1 MANLNETAQW
11 ETGIYQLE
19 TSDPVMGGPD
29 GIDNRQAKQ
38 LANRTLWLKKQTEA
52 LQTASDD
59 KAAASTAINAGG
71 GLTGGGS
78 LAQSRTIAL
87 GAPGQITATSQ
98 NAVQENSHTHAI
110 DTATTTRA
118 GIVQLDN
125 TVSEAENTAAT
136 PKAVKTALDQALAA
150 AAAAN
155 LKVSLSGDQTV
166 NGQKTF
172 TAQTQ
177 FQSGIHLS
185 ANQTNWNGGHKAY
198 IGADAD
204 NAHIV
209 FGDDTLRLHSANNRI
224 SYNNHDIFH
233 KANKPRFAE
242 DIEGKPNTLSGYGIG
257 NFKVETFRGDL
268 NTLKTD
274 GIYSLPTAVGSSNLP
289 VENTACHIQVIAG
302 TQPGWCR
309 QLGYPAYTSDVYER
323 HQVSSANDNWSAWK
337 KLNSDGIPVGA
348 IVSFPKAVRN
358 PAGYLRADGTTFAQN
373 TFPDL
378 YRALGNSNRLP
389 DLSRTDI
396 GITAWFP
403 SDQIPTGWLA
413 FDDIRTRVT
422 ETAYPEL
429 YRLLTGKYGSI
440 QNVPQAED
448 RFIRNAG
455 NSLAVGTKQE
465 DEIKRHTHK
474 VFSHWTSHTDVA
486 AVGYEDGNERQRSA
500 LVSTWTDENLSD
512 NGFLT
517 PRLDSKMATGGD
529 ENRPKALVLKLCIK
543 AADTLGEAVFWIKSH
558 GETVNAGA
566 LDAGTLAQGL
576 QDKADRDHT
585 HTAAQIQGLDEKI
598 STAVAAQF
606 TRQTIGGV
614 DIVRFPDGTMIQ
626 TGSYRFTRSGG
637 PIENEVVFPVAFA
650 DGNVKCFVS
659 ERHSE
664 RVTGDRRQHNWLFI
678 RAKNHAAA
686 IITNW
691 YEGSCDWMA
700 IGKAASGN
708 AASSPIVPEIP
719 ETNEEPQRESGRTST
734 GPRNRRRHRD
744 GLLEA
749 LQD

>member
-1 MANLNETAQW
+1 MANATEQNQFDQAVRLIEP
-11 ETGIYQLE
+11 GD
-19 TSDPVMGGPD
+19 SVVGGPAAPV
-29 GIDNRQAKQ
+29 NQPLQA
-38 LANRTLWLKKQTEA
+38 LANRTIWLKNQTEA
-52 LQTASDD
+52 LQTASES
-59 KAAASTAINAGG
+59 KAASATEIQAGN

-87 GAPGQITATSQ
+87 APPGQITATSQ
-98 NAVQENSHTHAI
+98 NAVQENGHTHAI

-136 PKAVKTALDQALAA
+136 PKAVKAAYDKALAA
-150 AAAAN
+150 TATAN
-155 LKVSLSGDQTV
+155 LKVSLTGDQTIT
-166 NGQKTF
+166 GQKTF
-172 TAQTQ
+172 TAATQ
-177 FQSGIHLS
+177 FPSGIHLS
-185 ANQTNWNGGHKAY
+185 ANSTHWNGGYKAY
-198 IGADAD
+198 IGADND

-209 FGDDTLRLHSANNRI
+209 FGDDTLRLHGANNRI

-242 DIEGKPNTLSGYGIG
+242 DIEGKPNTLAGYGIG

-274 GIYSLPTAVGSSNLP
+274 GVYSLPTAGGSSNLP

-323 HQVSSANDNWSAWK
+323 HQVSSANDDWSAWK

-358 PAGYLRADGTTFAQN
+358 PAGYLKADGTTFAQN

-403 SDQIPTGWLA
+403 SDRIPTGWLA
-413 FDDIRTRVT
+413 FDDIRERVT

-429 YRLLTGKYGSI
+429 YRLLVAQYGSI
-440 QNVPQAED
+440 RNVPQAED

-455 NSLAVGTKQE
+455 NGLAVGTKQE

-474 VFSHWTSHTDVA
+474 VFSHWTNYPHA
-486 AVGYEDGNERQRSA
+486 AALGYEDRNERQRSA

-558 GETVNAGA
+558 GETVNAGQ
-566 LDAGTLAQGL
+566 LDAGTLAQNL
-576 QDKADRDHT
+576 QDKADRAHT
-585 HTAAQIQGLDEKI
+585 HTAAQIEGLDEKI

-637 PIENEVVFPVAFA
+637 PIENEVVFPIAFA

-659 ERHSE
+659 ERHSGRANGE
-664 RVTGDRRQHNWLFI
+664 RQYNWLFI

-708 AASSPIVPEIP
+708 AASPSTVPGIPEIDE
-719 ETNEEPQRESGRTST
+719 ETRREIERTLADIRT
-734 GPRNRRRHRD
+734 RG
-744 GLLEA
+744 GF
-749 LQD
+749 

>member
-1 MANLNETAQW
+1 MHPIETPDKTFHDGDGVSELGTILPAWWLNQVQSELLTVLTA
-11 ETGIYQLE
+11 
-19 TSDPVMGGPD
+19 
-29 GIDNRQAKQ
+29 
-38 LANRTLWLKKQTEA
+38 
-52 LQTASDD
+52 
-59 KAAASTAINAGG
+59 
-71 GLTGGGS
+71 
-78 LAQSRTIAL
+78 
-87 GAPGQITATSQ
+87 
-98 NAVQENSHTHAI
+98 
-110 DTATTTRA
+110 A
-118 GIVQLDN
+118 GIQPDKSQHNQLL
-125 TVSEAENTAAT
+125 
-136 PKAVKTALDQALAA
+136 TALNRLAVVTT
-150 AAAAN
+150 AN
-155 LKVSLSGDQTV
+155 QEIA
-166 NGQKTF
+166 GQKTF
-172 TAQTQ
+172 TAATQ
-177 FQSGIHLS
+177 FQSGIRLS
-185 ANQTNWNGGHKAY
+185 ANPTHWNGGYKAY
-198 IGADAD
+198 IGADNE

-209 FGDDTLRLHSANNRI
+209 FGDNTIRLHGANNRI

-233 KANKPRFAE
+233 KANKPRFND

-302 TQPGWCR
+302 SQPGWCR

-323 HQVSSANDNWSAWK
+323 HQVSSANDDWSAWK

-348 IVSFPKAVRN
+348 IVSFPKAVQN
-358 PAGYLRADGTTFAQN
+358 PAGYLKANGTTFAQN

-413 FDDIRTRVT
+413 FDEIADRVT
-422 ETAYPEL
+422 ESAYPEL
-429 YRLLTGKYGSI
+429 YRLLVAKYGRI

-448 RFIRNAG
+448 RFIRNAANG
-455 NSLAVGTKQE
+455 LAVGQTQGDAIRNITGKIDSGKNGALQLFDHIEPTGAFGVEKSWKQWIP
-465 DEIKRHTHK
+465 DN
-474 VFSHWTSHTDVA
+474 SGGGD
-486 AVGYEDGNERQRSA
+486 NLPSA
-500 LVSTWTDENLSD
+500 LTFDASHVVPT
-512 NGFLT
+512 
-517 PRLDSKMATGGD
+517 AD

-576 QDKADRDHT
+576 QEKADRDHT
-585 HTAAQIQGLDEKI
+585 HTPAQIQGLDEKI

-659 ERHSE
+659 ERHSGRANGE
-664 RVTGDRRQHNWLFI
+664 RQYNWLFI

-708 AASSPIVPEIP
+708 PAAPSTIPGIDEETLRGINEDALNEI
-719 ETNEEPQRESGRTST
+719 
-734 GPRNRRRHRD
+734 RRWADRGIR
-744 GLLEA
+744 
-749 LQD
+749 

>member
-38 LANRTLWLKKQTEA
+38 LANRTLWLKNQTEA
-52 LQTASDD
+52 LQT
-59 KAAASTAINAGG
+59 
-71 GLTGGGS
+71 
-78 LAQSRTIAL
+78 
-87 GAPGQITATSQ
+87 
-98 NAVQENSHTHAI
+98 E
-110 DTATTTRA
+110 
-118 GIVQLDN
+118 
-125 TVSEAENTAAT
+125 SEG
-136 PKAVKTALDQALAA
+136 
-150 AAAAN
+150 
-155 LKVSLSGDQTV
+155 KVSLTGDQTV

-172 TAQTQ
+172 TAAAQ
-177 FQSGIHLS
+177 FQNGIHLS
-185 ANQTNWNGGHKAY
+185 ANQTHWNGGYKAY
-198 IGADAD
+198 IGADND

-209 FGDDTLRLHSANNRI
+209 FGDDTLRLHGANNRI
-224 SYNNHDIFH
+224 SYNNHNIFH
-233 KANKPRFAE
+233 AANKPRFAE
-242 DIEGKPNTLSGYGIG
+242 DIEGKPNTLAGYGIG

-323 HQVSSANDNWSAWK
+323 HQVSSANDDWSAWK

-403 SDQIPTGWLA
+403 SDRIPTGWLA

-422 ETAYPEL
+422 ESAYPEL
-429 YRLLTGKYGSI
+429 YRLLVAKYGSI
-440 QNVPQAED
+440 ANVPQAED

-455 NSLAVGTKQE
+455 NGLAVGTKQE

-474 VFSHWTSHTDVA
+474 VFSHWTNHPHA
-486 AVGYEDGNERQRSA
+486 AALGYEDRNERQRSA

-558 GETVNAGA
+558 GETANAGA

-614 DIVRFPDGTMIQ
+614 DIVRFPNGTMIQ
-626 TGSYRFTRSGG
+626 TGSYRFTRSGS

-659 ERHSE
+659 ERHSGRANGE
-664 RVTGDRRQHNWLFI
+664 RQYNWLFI

-700 IGKAASGN
+700 IGKAGTAAENTASPPLD
-708 AASSPIVPEIP
+708 S
-719 ETNEEPQRESGRTST
+719 
-734 GPRNRRRHRD
+734 PRNR
-744 GLLEA
+744 
-749 LQD
+749 

>member
-52 LQTASDD
+52 LQTAS
-59 KAAASTAINAGG
+59 AG
-71 GLTGGGS
+71 
-78 LAQSRTIAL
+78 
-87 GAPGQITATSQ
+87 
-98 NAVQENSHTHAI
+98 
-110 DTATTTRA
+110 
-118 GIVQLDN
+118 
-125 TVSEAENTAAT
+125 
-136 PKAVKTALDQALAA
+136 
-150 AAAAN
+150 
-155 LKVSLSGDQTV
+155 KVSLSGDQTIT
-166 NGQKTF
+166 GQKTF

-185 ANQTNWNGGHKAY
+185 ANQTHWNGGHKAY

-209 FGDDTLRLHSANNRI
+209 FGNDTLRLHGANNRI
-224 SYNNHDIFH
+224 SYNNHNIYH
-233 KANKPRFAE
+233 QGNKPSFNS
-242 DIEGKPNTLSGYGIG
+242 DIADKPNTLAGYGIG

-323 HQVSSANDNWSAWK
+323 HQVSSANDDWSAWK

-348 IVSFPKAVRN
+348 IVSFPKSVTN
-358 PAGYLRADGTTFAQN
+358 PEGFLKANGTTFAQN

-378 YRALGNSNRLP
+378 YRALGNTNKLP

-413 FDDIRTRVT
+413 FDDIRERVT

-429 YRLLTGKYGSI
+429 YRLLVAQYGRI

-455 NSLAVGTKQE
+455 NGLAVGTKQE
-465 DEIKRHTHK
+465 DEIKRHVHK
-474 VFSHWTSHTDVA
+474 VFSHWTNHPDAA
-486 AVGYEDGNERQRSA
+486 AVGYEDRNERQRSA
-500 LVSTWTDENLSD
+500 IVSTWSDGDLND

-517 PRLDSKMATGGD
+517 PRPDSKMATGGD

-558 GETVNAGA
+558 GETVNASA

-598 STAVAAQF
+598 SAAMGGIFGNSAAATGWQKLPGGILIQWGKNNINGVH
-606 TRQTIGGV
+606 RSNTI
-614 DIVRFPDGTMIQ
+614 
-626 TGSYRFTRSGG
+626 Y
-637 PIENEVVFPVAFA
+637 FPVSFGEVWSISTATHTPNSSFY
-650 DGNVKCFVS
+650 GNMAAGVTIRNYSENSLVIDYHSCYENAGGSGVS
-659 ERHSE
+659 VS
-664 RVTGDRRQHNWLFI
+664 WI
-678 RAKNHAAA
+678 
-686 IITNW
+686 
-691 YEGSCDWMA
+691 A

-708 AASSPIVPEIP
+708 AASPPSTVPGIDEETRREI
-719 ETNEEPQRESGRTST
+719 ERLLAST
-734 GPRNRRRHRD
+734 R
-744 GLLEA
+744 
-749 LQD
+749 

>member
-1 MANLNETAQW
+1 MHPIETPDKTFHDGDGVSELGTILPAWWLNQVQSELLAVLTA
-11 ETGIYQLE
+11 
-19 TSDPVMGGPD
+19 
-29 GIDNRQAKQ
+29 
-38 LANRTLWLKKQTEA
+38 
-52 LQTASDD
+52 
-59 KAAASTAINAGG
+59 
-71 GLTGGGS
+71 
-78 LAQSRTIAL
+78 
-87 GAPGQITATSQ
+87 
-98 NAVQENSHTHAI
+98 
-110 DTATTTRA
+110 A
-118 GIVQLDN
+118 GIQPDKSQPNQL
-125 TVSEAENTAAT
+125 
-136 PKAVKTALDQALAA
+136 LAA
-150 AAAAN
+150 LNRLAVVTTGN
-155 LKVSLSGDQTV
+155 QEIG
-166 NGQKTF
+166 GQKTF

-177 FQSGIHLS
+177 FPSGIHLS

-209 FGDDTLRLHSANNRI
+209 FGDNTLCLHGANNRI

-274 GIYSLPTAVGSSNLP
+274 GIYSLPTAGGSSNLP

-302 TQPGWCR
+302 TKHGWCR

-323 HQVSSANDNWSAWK
+323 HQTSSANDNWSAWK

-422 ETAYPEL
+422 KTAYPEL

-465 DEIKRHTHK
+465 DEIKRHVHK
-474 VFSHWTSHTDVA
+474 VFSHWVNHPHA
-486 AVGYEDGNERQRSA
+486 AALGYEDHNERQRSS

-517 PRLDSKMATGGD
+517 PRPDSKMATGGD

-558 GETVNAGA
+558 GETINAGA
-566 LDAGTLAQGL
+566 LDAGTLAQNL

-585 HTAAQIQGLDEKI
+585 HIAAQIQGLDEKI

-606 TRQTIGGV
+606 TRQTI
-614 DIVRFPDGTMIQ
+614 
-626 TGSYRFTRSGG
+626 GG

-659 ERHSE
+659 ERHSG

-708 AASSPIVPEIP
+708 AASSPIGPEIP

-734 GPRNRRRHRD
+734 GPRNRRRRD

>member
-1 MANLNETAQW
+1 M
-11 ETGIYQLE
+11 YQLE

-558 GETVNAGA
+558 GETVNVGA

>member
-1 MANLNETAQW
+1 M
-11 ETGIYQLE
+11 
-19 TSDPVMGGPD
+19 
-29 GIDNRQAKQ
+29 
-38 LANRTLWLKKQTEA
+38 
-52 LQTASDD
+52 
-59 KAAASTAINAGG
+59 
-71 GLTGGGS
+71 
-78 LAQSRTIAL
+78 
-87 GAPGQITATSQ
+87 
-98 NAVQENSHTHAI
+98 HAI
-110 DTATTTRA
+110 DTPDKQFKDGNGTSELGTILPAWWLNQ
-118 GIVQLDN
+118 VQ
-125 TVSEAENTAAT
+125 SELLAVLTAADIR
-136 PKAVKTALDQALAA
+136 PDKSQPNQLLAA
-150 AAAAN
+150 LNKLAVVAT
-155 LKVSLSGDQTV
+155 GDQTV

-185 ANQTNWNGGHKAY
+185 ANPTHWRAGYKAY
-198 IGADAD
+198 IGADTE

-209 FGDDTLRLHSANNRI
+209 FGDDTLRLHSTQNRI
-224 SYNNHDIFH
+224 SYNNYNIYHQG
-233 KANKPRFAE
+233 NKPSFSE
-242 DIEGKPNTLSGYGIG
+242 DIKDKPSTLSGYGIG

-274 GIYSLPTAVGSSNLP
+274 GIYSLPTAVGSSHLP

-309 QLGYPAYTSDVYER
+309 QLGYVAYTGDVYER
-323 HQVSSANDNWSAWK
+323 HQTSSANDNWSAWK

-348 IVSFPKAVRN
+348 IVSFPKSVTN
-358 PAGYLRADGTTFAQN
+358 PEGYLKANGTTFNSQ

-378 YRALGNSNRLP
+378 YRALGNTNKLP

-429 YRLLTGKYGSI
+429 YRLLVAQYGSI

-474 VFSHWTSHTDVA
+474 VFSHWTNHPHA
-486 AVGYEDGNERQRSA
+486 AALGYEDRNERQRSA

-585 HTAAQIQGLDEKI
+585 HTAAQITDF
-598 STAVAAQF
+598 SAAVSNAVNGILTGNAAENGWIKLPNGILMQWGKA
-606 TRQTIGGV
+606 TIEGVHRQKEI
-614 DIVRFPDGTMIQ
+614 F
-626 TGSYRFTRSGG
+626 
-637 PIENEVVFPVAFA
+637 FPVAFREIYSIA
-650 DGNVKCFVS
+650 SSAYLPNATYWGNMSGGVVIRSYTKNKFAAQVS
-659 ERHSE
+659 SSYE
-664 RVTGDRRQHNWLFI
+664 DR
-678 RAKNHAAA
+678 A
-686 IITNW
+686 
-691 YEGSCDWMA
+691 GSDTCILWFA
-700 IGKAASGN
+700 VGKAA
-708 AASSPIVPEIP
+708 
-719 ETNEEPQRESGRTST
+719 
-734 GPRNRRRHRD
+734 
-744 GLLEA
+744 
-749 LQD
+749 

>member
-1 MANLNETAQW
+1 MPQPKLLSKPW
-11 ETGIYQLE
+11 
-19 TSDPVMGGPD
+19 
-29 GIDNRQAKQ
+29 
-38 LANRTLWLKKQTEA
+38 
-52 LQTASDD
+52 ASDGL
-59 KAAASTAINAGG
+59 KNNIPAERGG
-71 GLTGGGS
+71 GLAQEAATYAEGFPSITMTPISVGGKPPSGKDMNGVLYEISAHTVWQNQGGRYRFDQAFCDAVGGYPKGAVLINDTLDTEYIS
-78 LAQSRTIAL
+78 LADANTHNPNSGNNAGKWAIHAGKGL
-87 GAPGQITATSQ
+87 KAGTAQ
-98 NAVQENSHTHAI
+98 
-110 DTATTTRA
+110 A
-118 GIVQLDN
+118 GIVQLSSA
-125 TVSEAENTAAT
+125 TGSESEDMAAT
-136 PKAVKTALDQALAA
+136 PKAVKAA
-150 AAAAN
+150 YDKA
-155 LKVSLSGDQTV
+155 VE
-166 NGQKTF
+166 
-172 TAQTQ
+172 
-177 FQSGIHLS
+177 S
-185 ANQTNWNGGHKAY
+185 A
-198 IGADAD
+198 
-204 NAHIV
+204 
-209 FGDDTLRLHSANNRI
+209 
-224 SYNNHDIFH
+224 
-233 KANKPRFAE
+233 
-242 DIEGKPNTLSGYGIG
+242 GK
-257 NFKVETFRGDL
+257 
-268 NTLKTD
+268 
-274 GIYSLPTAVGSSNLP
+274 
-289 VENTACHIQVIAG
+289 
-302 TQPGWCR
+302 
-309 QLGYPAYTSDVYER
+309 
-323 HQVSSANDNWSAWK
+323 
-337 KLNSDGIPVGA
+337 GIPVGA

-358 PAGYLRADGTTFAQN
+358 PAGYLKANGTTFAQN

-403 SDQIPTGWLA
+403 SDRIPTGWLA
-413 FDDIRTRVT
+413 FDDIRERVT

-440 QNVPQAED
+440 RNVPQAED

-455 NSLAVGTKQE
+455 NGLAVGTKQE

-474 VFSHWTSHTDVA
+474 VFSHWTNHPHA
-486 AVGYEDGNERQRSA
+486 AALGYEDRNERQRSA

-558 GETVNAGA
+558 GETVNAGQ
-566 LDAGTLAQGL
+566 LDAGTLAQNL
-576 QDKADRDHT
+576 QDKADRAHT

-659 ERHSE
+659 ERHSGRANGE
-664 RVTGDRRQHNWLFI
+664 RQYNWLFI

-700 IGKAASGN
+700 IGKAGTAAEN
-708 AASSPIVPEIP
+708 AAGSPSTVPGIDEETLRGINEDALNEI
-719 ETNEEPQRESGRTST
+719 
-734 GPRNRRRHRD
+734 RRWAAR
-744 GLLEA
+744 GF
-749 LQD
+749 Q

>member
-1 MANLNETAQW
+1 MHPIETPDKTFHDGDGVSELGTILPAWWLNQVQSELLAVLTA
-11 ETGIYQLE
+11 
-19 TSDPVMGGPD
+19 
-29 GIDNRQAKQ
+29 
-38 LANRTLWLKKQTEA
+38 
-52 LQTASDD
+52 
-59 KAAASTAINAGG
+59 
-71 GLTGGGS
+71 
-78 LAQSRTIAL
+78 
-87 GAPGQITATSQ
+87 
-98 NAVQENSHTHAI
+98 
-110 DTATTTRA
+110 A
-118 GIVQLDN
+118 GIQPDKSQPNQL
-125 TVSEAENTAAT
+125 
-136 PKAVKTALDQALAA
+136 LAA
-150 AAAAN
+150 LNRLAVVTTGN
-155 LKVSLSGDQTV
+155 QEIG
-166 NGQKTF
+166 GQKTF

-209 FGDDTLRLHSANNRI
+209 FGDDTLRLHGANNRI

-274 GIYSLPTAVGSSNLP
+274 GIYSLSTAVGSSNLP

-302 TQPGWCR
+302 TKHGWCR

-323 HQVSSANDNWSAWK
+323 HQTSSANDNWSAWK

-358 PAGYLRADGTTFAQN
+358 PAGYLKANGTTFAQN

-396 GITAWFP
+396 GMTAWFP

-455 NSLAVGTKQE
+455 NGLAVGTKQE
-465 DEIKRHTHK
+465 DEIKRHVHK
-474 VFSHWTSHTDVA
+474 VFSHWTNHTDA
-486 AVGYEDGNERQRSA
+486 AALGYEDHNERQRSA
-500 LVSTWTDENLSD
+500 LVSTWTDGDLND

-517 PRLDSKMATGGD
+517 PRPDSKMATGGD
-529 ENRPKALVLKLCIK
+529 ENRPKALV
-543 AADTLGEAVFWIKSH
+543 
-558 GETVNAGA
+558 
-566 LDAGTLAQGL
+566 
-576 QDKADRDHT
+576 
-585 HTAAQIQGLDEKI
+585 
-598 STAVAAQF
+598 
-606 TRQTIGGV
+606 
-614 DIVRFPDGTMIQ
+614 
-626 TGSYRFTRSGG
+626 
-637 PIENEVVFPVAFA
+637 
-650 DGNVKCFVS
+650 
-659 ERHSE
+659 
-664 RVTGDRRQHNWLFI
+664 
-678 RAKNHAAA
+678 
-686 IITNW
+686 
-691 YEGSCDWMA
+691 
-700 IGKAASGN
+700 
-708 AASSPIVPEIP
+708 
-719 ETNEEPQRESGRTST
+719 
-734 GPRNRRRHRD
+734 
-744 GLLEA
+744 
-749 LQD
+749 

>member
-1 MANLNETAQW
+1 M
-11 ETGIYQLE
+11 YQLE

-517 PRLDSKMATGGD
+517 PRLDSKIATGGD

>member
-1 MANLNETAQW
+1 MHPIETPDKTFHDGDGVSELGTILPAWWLNQVQSELLAVLTA
-11 ETGIYQLE
+11 
-19 TSDPVMGGPD
+19 
-29 GIDNRQAKQ
+29 
-38 LANRTLWLKKQTEA
+38 
-52 LQTASDD
+52 
-59 KAAASTAINAGG
+59 
-71 GLTGGGS
+71 
-78 LAQSRTIAL
+78 
-87 GAPGQITATSQ
+87 
-98 NAVQENSHTHAI
+98 
-110 DTATTTRA
+110 A
-118 GIVQLDN
+118 GIQPDKSQPNQL
-125 TVSEAENTAAT
+125 
-136 PKAVKTALDQALAA
+136 LAA
-150 AAAAN
+150 LNRLAVVTTGN
-155 LKVSLSGDQTV
+155 QEIG
-166 NGQKTF
+166 GQKTF

-209 FGDDTLRLHSANNRI
+209 FGDDTLRLHGANNRI

-274 GIYSLPTAVGSSNLP
+274 GIYSLSTAVGSSNLP

-302 TQPGWCR
+302 TKHGWCR

-323 HQVSSANDNWSAWK
+323 HQTSSANDNWSAWK

-358 PAGYLRADGTTFAQN
+358 PAGYLKANGTTFAQN

-396 GITAWFP
+396 GMTAWFP

-465 DEIKRHTHK
+465 DEIKRHVHK
-474 VFSHWTSHTDVA
+474 VFSHWTNHTDTA
-486 AVGYEDGNERQRSA
+486 AVGYEDHNERQRSA
-500 LVSTWTDENLSD
+500 LVSTWTDGDLND

-517 PRLDSKMATGGD
+517 PRPDSKMATGGD

-558 GETVNAGA
+558 GETINAGA
-566 LDAGTLAQGL
+566 LDAGTLAQNL
-576 QDKADRDHT
+576 QDKADRAHT

-708 AASSPIVPEIP
+708 AASSPIGPEIP

>member
-1 MANLNETAQW
+1 MHPIETPDKTFHDGDGVSELGTILPAWWLNQVQSELLAVLTA
-11 ETGIYQLE
+11 
-19 TSDPVMGGPD
+19 
-29 GIDNRQAKQ
+29 
-38 LANRTLWLKKQTEA
+38 
-52 LQTASDD
+52 
-59 KAAASTAINAGG
+59 
-71 GLTGGGS
+71 
-78 LAQSRTIAL
+78 
-87 GAPGQITATSQ
+87 
-98 NAVQENSHTHAI
+98 
-110 DTATTTRA
+110 A
-118 GIVQLDN
+118 GIQPDKSQPNQL
-125 TVSEAENTAAT
+125 
-136 PKAVKTALDQALAA
+136 LAA
-150 AAAAN
+150 LNRLAVVTTGN
-155 LKVSLSGDQTV
+155 QEIG
-166 NGQKTF
+166 GQKTF

-177 FQSGIHLS
+177 FPSGIHLS

-209 FGDDTLRLHSANNRI
+209 FGDNTLRLHSANNRI

-257 NFKVETFRGDL
+257 NFKVETFWGDL
-268 NTLKTD
+268 NTLKID

-323 HQVSSANDNWSAWK
+323 HQTSSANDNWSAWK

-422 ETAYPEL
+422 KTAYPEL

-465 DEIKRHTHK
+465 DEIKRHVHK
-474 VFSHWTSHTDVA
+474 VFSHWVNHPHA
-486 AVGYEDGNERQRSA
+486 AALGYEDHNERQRSS

-517 PRLDSKMATGGD
+517 PRPDSKMATGGD

-558 GETVNAGA
+558 GETINAGA
-566 LDAGTLAQGL
+566 LDAGTLAQNL

-585 HTAAQIQGLDEKI
+585 HIAAQIQGLDEKI

-606 TRQTIGGV
+606 TRQTI
-614 DIVRFPDGTMIQ
+614 
-626 TGSYRFTRSGG
+626 GG

-659 ERHSE
+659 ERHSG

-708 AASSPIVPEIP
+708 AASSPIGPEIP

-734 GPRNRRRHRD
+734 GPRNRRRRD

>member
-1 MANLNETAQW
+1 MANAVEQNQFDREVRL
-11 ETGIYQLE
+11 LE
-19 TSDPVMGGPD
+19 PGDKVVGGVAAP
-29 GIDNRQAKQ
+29 INQPLQA
-38 LANRTLWLKKQTEA
+38 LANRTIWLKKRTED
-52 LQTASDD
+52 LQTATEG
-59 KAAASTAINAGG
+59 KAAADTAVNAGD
-71 GLTGGGS
+71 GLTGGGN
-78 LAQSRTIAL
+78 LTDSRTISL
-87 GAPGQITATSQ
+87 GEPGQITAESQ
-98 NAVQENSHTHAI
+98 NAVQEEGHTHAI

-125 TVSEAENTAAT
+125 TISDAEDTAAT
-136 PKAVKTALDQALAA
+136 PKAVKVAYDKAVAGTAT
-150 AAAAN
+150 AN

-172 TAQTQ
+172 TAATQ
-177 FQSGIHLS
+177 FQNGIHLS
-185 ANQTNWNGGHKAY
+185 ANQTHWNGGYKAY
-198 IGADAD
+198 IGADND

-209 FGDDTLRLHSANNRI
+209 FGDDTLRLHGANNRI
-224 SYNNHDIFH
+224 SYNNHNIFH
-233 KANKPRFAE
+233 AANKPRFAE
-242 DIEGKPNTLSGYGIG
+242 DIEGKPNTLAGYGIG

-323 HQVSSANDNWSAWK
+323 HQVSSANDDWSAWK

-429 YRLLTGKYGSI
+429 YRLLVAQYGSI

-474 VFSHWTSHTDVA
+474 VFSHWTNHPHA
-486 AVGYEDGNERQRSA
+486 AALGYEDRNERQRSA

-576 QDKADRDHT
+576 QEKADRDHT
-585 HTAAQIQGLDEKI
+585 HTPAQIQGFD
-598 STAVAAQF
+598 TAVAQAVNGIM
-606 TRQTIGGV
+606 TGNAAENGWLKLPGG
-614 DIVRFPDGTMIQ
+614 ILIQ
-626 TGSYRFTRSGG
+626 
-637 PIENEVVFPVAFA
+637 
-650 DGNVKCFVS
+650 
-659 ERHSE
+659 
-664 RVTGDRRQHNWLFI
+664 W
-678 RAKNHAAA
+678 
-686 IITNW
+686 
-691 YEGSCDWMA
+691 
-700 IGKAASGN
+700 GKAAIEGVHRQKDIHFPIAFREIYSI
-708 AASSPIVPEIP
+708 ASSAYFPNANYWGNMAGSIVIRSYAKNKFAAQVSSCYEG
-719 ETNEEPQRESGRTST
+719 NGGRDTCILWFAV
-734 GPRNRRRHRD
+734 GK
-744 GLLEA
+744 A
-749 LQD
+749 A

>member
-1 MANLNETAQW
+1 MHPIETPDKTFHDGDGVSELGTILPAWWLNQVQSELLAVLTA
-11 ETGIYQLE
+11 
-19 TSDPVMGGPD
+19 
-29 GIDNRQAKQ
+29 
-38 LANRTLWLKKQTEA
+38 
-52 LQTASDD
+52 
-59 KAAASTAINAGG
+59 
-71 GLTGGGS
+71 
-78 LAQSRTIAL
+78 
-87 GAPGQITATSQ
+87 
-98 NAVQENSHTHAI
+98 
-110 DTATTTRA
+110 A
-118 GIVQLDN
+118 GIQPDKSQPNQL
-125 TVSEAENTAAT
+125 
-136 PKAVKTALDQALAA
+136 LAA
-150 AAAAN
+150 LNRLAVVTTGN
-155 LKVSLSGDQTV
+155 QEIG
-166 NGQKTF
+166 GQKTF

-177 FQSGIHLS
+177 FPSGIHLS

-209 FGDDTLRLHSANNRI
+209 FGDNTLRLHSANNRI

-257 NFKVETFRGDL
+257 NFKVETFWGDL

-323 HQVSSANDNWSAWK
+323 HQTSSANDNWSAWK

-348 IVSFPKAVRN
+348 IVSFPKAVQN
-358 PAGYLRADGTTFAQN
+358 PAGYLKANGTTFAQN

-378 YRALGNSNRLP
+378 YRALGNTNKLP

-413 FDDIRTRVT
+413 FDDIRERVT

-455 NSLAVGTKQE
+455 NGLAVGTKQE
-465 DEIKRHTHK
+465 DEIKRHVHK
-474 VFSHWTSHTDVA
+474 VFSHWTNHTDA
-486 AVGYEDGNERQRSA
+486 AALGYEDRNERQRSA
-500 LVSTWTDENLSD
+500 LVSTWTDGDLND

-517 PRLDSKMATGGD
+517 PRPDSKMATGGA
-529 ENRPKALVLKLCIK
+529 ENRPKSLVLKLCIK

-585 HTAAQIQGLDEKI
+585 HIAAQIQGLDEKI

-606 TRQTIGGV
+606 TRQTI
-614 DIVRFPDGTMIQ
+614 
-626 TGSYRFTRSGG
+626 GG

-659 ERHSE
+659 ERHSG

-708 AASSPIVPEIP
+708 AASSLIVPEIP

>member
-1 MANLNETAQW
+1 M
-11 ETGIYQLE
+11 
-19 TSDPVMGGPD
+19 
-29 GIDNRQAKQ
+29 
-38 LANRTLWLKKQTEA
+38 
-52 LQTASDD
+52 
-59 KAAASTAINAGG
+59 
-71 GLTGGGS
+71 
-78 LAQSRTIAL
+78 
-87 GAPGQITATSQ
+87 
-98 NAVQENSHTHAI
+98 HAI
-110 DTATTTRA
+110 DTPDKQFKDGNGTSELGTILPAWWLNQ
-118 GIVQLDN
+118 VQ
-125 TVSEAENTAAT
+125 SELLAVLTAADIR
-136 PKAVKTALDQALAA
+136 PDKSQSNQLLAA
-150 AAAAN
+150 LNKLAVVAT
-155 LKVSLSGDQTV
+155 GDQTV

-172 TAQTQ
+172 TAAAQ
-177 FQSGIHLS
+177 FQNGIHLS
-185 ANQTNWNGGHKAY
+185 ANQTHWNGGYKAY
-198 IGADAD
+198 IGADND

-209 FGDDTLRLHSANNRI
+209 FGDDTLRLHGANNRI
-224 SYNNHDIFH
+224 SYNNHNIFH
-233 KANKPRFAE
+233 AANKPRFAE
-242 DIEGKPNTLSGYGIG
+242 DIEGKPNTLAGYGIG

-323 HQVSSANDNWSAWK
+323 HQVSSANDDWSAWK

-403 SDQIPTGWLA
+403 SDRIPTGWLS
-413 FDDIRTRVT
+413 FDDIRERVT
-422 ETAYPEL
+422 ETAYPKL
-429 YRLLTGKYGSI
+429 YRLLVAQYGSI
-440 QNVPQAED
+440 ANVPQAED

-455 NSLAVGTKQE
+455 NGLAVGTKQE
-465 DEIKRHTHK
+465 DEIKRHVHK
-474 VFSHWTSHTDVA
+474 VFSHWTNHTDA
-486 AVGYEDGNERQRSA
+486 AALGYEDRNEKQRSA
-500 LVSTWTDENLSD
+500 LVSTWTDENLND

-517 PRLDSKMATGGD
+517 PRPDSKMATGGA

-585 HTAAQIQGLDEKI
+585 HTADQIQGLDEKI
-598 STAVAAQF
+598 SAATAAQF

-626 TGSYRFTRSGG
+626 TGSYRFTRSGS

-659 ERHSE
+659 ERHSGRANGE
-664 RVTGDRRQHNWLFI
+664 RQYNWLFI
-678 RAKNHAAA
+678 RAKNHASA

-700 IGKAASGN
+700 IGKAGTGN
-708 AASSPIVPEIP
+708 AAAPTITPEI
-719 ETNEEPQRESGRTST
+719 TEELQREVERMLAGI
-734 GPRNRRRHRD
+734 RR
-744 GLLEA
+744 
-749 LQD
+749 

>member
-1 MANLNETAQW
+1 MHPIETPDKTFHDGDGVSELGTILPAWWLNQVQSELLTVLTA
-11 ETGIYQLE
+11 
-19 TSDPVMGGPD
+19 
-29 GIDNRQAKQ
+29 
-38 LANRTLWLKKQTEA
+38 
-52 LQTASDD
+52 
-59 KAAASTAINAGG
+59 
-71 GLTGGGS
+71 
-78 LAQSRTIAL
+78 
-87 GAPGQITATSQ
+87 
-98 NAVQENSHTHAI
+98 
-110 DTATTTRA
+110 A
-118 GIVQLDN
+118 GIQPDKSQHNQLL
-125 TVSEAENTAAT
+125 
-136 PKAVKTALDQALAA
+136 TALNRLAVVTT
-150 AAAAN
+150 AN
-155 LKVSLSGDQTV
+155 QEIA
-166 NGQKTF
+166 GQKTF
-172 TAQTQ
+172 TAATQ

-185 ANQTNWNGGHKAY
+185 ANQTHWNGGNKAY
-198 IGADAD
+198 IGADND

-209 FGDDTLRLHSANNRI
+209 FGDDTLRLHGANNRI

-242 DIEGKPNTLSGYGIG
+242 DIEGKPDTLSGYGIG

-323 HQVSSANDNWSAWK
+323 HQTSSANDDWSAWK

-348 IVSFPKAVRN
+348 IVSFPKAVQN

-378 YRALGNSNRLP
+378 YRALGNTNKLP

-455 NSLAVGTKQE
+455 NGLAVGTKQE
-465 DEIKRHTHK
+465 DEIKRHVHK
-474 VFSHWTSHTDVA
+474 VFSHWVNHPHA
-486 AVGYEDGNERQRSA
+486 AALGYEDRNERQRSA

-585 HTAAQIQGLDEKI
+585 HTAAQIEGLDEKI

-659 ERHSE
+659 ERHSGRANGE
-664 RVTGDRRQHNWLFI
+664 RQYNWLFI

-708 AASSPIVPEIP
+708 PAAPSTIPGIDEETLRGINEDALNEI
-719 ETNEEPQRESGRTST
+719 RSLAARGFR
-734 GPRNRRRHRD
+734 
-744 GLLEA
+744 
-749 LQD
+749 

>member
-1 MANLNETAQW
+1 MPQPKLLSKPW
-11 ETGIYQLE
+11 
-19 TSDPVMGGPD
+19 
-29 GIDNRQAKQ
+29 
-38 LANRTLWLKKQTEA
+38 
-52 LQTASDD
+52 ASDGL
-59 KAAASTAINAGG
+59 KNNIPAERGG
-71 GLTGGGS
+71 GLAQEAATYAEGFPSITMTPISVGGKPPSGKDMNGVLYEISAHTVWQNQGGRYRFDQSFCDAIGGYPKGAVLINDTLDTEYIS
-78 LAQSRTIAL
+78 LADANTHNPNNGNNTGKWAIHAGKGL
-87 GAPGQITATSQ
+87 KAGTAQ
-98 NAVQENSHTHAI
+98 
-110 DTATTTRA
+110 A
-118 GIVQLDN
+118 GIVQLSSA
-125 TVSEAENTAAT
+125 TGSESEDMAAT
-136 PKAVKTALDQALAA
+136 PKAVKAA
-150 AAAAN
+150 YDKA
-155 LKVSLSGDQTV
+155 VE
-166 NGQKTF
+166 
-172 TAQTQ
+172 
-177 FQSGIHLS
+177 S
-185 ANQTNWNGGHKAY
+185 A
-198 IGADAD
+198 
-204 NAHIV
+204 
-209 FGDDTLRLHSANNRI
+209 
-224 SYNNHDIFH
+224 
-233 KANKPRFAE
+233 
-242 DIEGKPNTLSGYGIG
+242 GKGL
-257 NFKVETFRGDL
+257 
-268 NTLKTD
+268 
-274 GIYSLPTAVGSSNLP
+274 
-289 VENTACHIQVIAG
+289 
-302 TQPGWCR
+302 
-309 QLGYPAYTSDVYER
+309 
-323 HQVSSANDNWSAWK
+323 
-337 KLNSDGIPVGA
+337 PVGA
-348 IVSFPKAVRN
+348 IVAFPRPVSRPEGFLK
-358 PAGYLRADGTTFAQN
+358 ADGTTFDSR

-378 YRALGNSNRLP
+378 FRALGNSNRLP

-403 SDQIPTGWLA
+403 TDQIPAGWLS

-429 YRLLTGKYGSI
+429 YRLLVAQYGSI

-474 VFSHWTSHTDVA
+474 VFSHWTNHPHAA
-486 AVGYEDGNERQRSA
+486 AVGYEDRNERQRSA

-517 PRLDSKMATGGD
+517 PRLDSKMATGGA

-626 TGSYRFTRSGG
+626 TGSYRFARSGG

-659 ERHSE
+659 ERHSGRANGE
-664 RVTGDRRQHNWLFI
+664 RQYNWLFI
-678 RAKNHAAA
+678 RAKNHASA

-700 IGKAASGN
+700 IGKAGT
-708 AASSPIVPEIP
+708 AAENTAGSPSTIPGIDEETLRGINEDALNEI
-719 ETNEEPQRESGRTST
+719 
-734 GPRNRRRHRD
+734 RRWAAR
-744 GLLEA
+744 GF
-749 LQD
+749 Q